1 MEKLII
7 RNENKKD
14 YAAVEN
20 MIRNAFWNVHVPG
33 CEEHYLAHV
42 MRNHEDFIP
51 ELDLVA
57 ELEGKVVGNVM
68 YTKASLTDA
77 SGNRKQTLTFGPSG
91 VCPEFW
97 LQRNQQ
103 RIAGVFLCE
112 SVGTGI

>member
-33 CEEHYLAHV
+33 VKSIICSCDAD
-42 MRNHEDFIP
+42 HEDFIP
-51 ELDLVA
+51 ELVWLA

-68 YTKASLTDA
+68 YTESKSDRRV
-77 SGNRKQTLTFGPSG
+77 RK
-91 VCPEFW
+91 
-97 LQRNQQ
+97 
-103 RIAGVFLCE
+103 
-112 SVGTGI
+112 